1 MISLLLF
8 KNKLV
13 KISLSVV
20 FIASAIL
27 ILYYFFWYNPKPDV
41 YILNDPVFSTYEI
54 KYLGDQ
60 TRESRTTVLTTL
72 FHFGKSKHRVKEYEK
87 WFSKMLASL
96 GAPLIAYVDYYWA
109 PKFIEKCQQYNL
121 TGNKKNPTNILI

>member
-13 KISLSVV
+13 KIILGVV
-20 FIASAIL
+20 LITLTIL
-27 ILYYFFWYNPKPDV
+27 IFYYFFWYNPKPDV
-41 YILNDPVFSTYEI
+41 YILKDPVFSTYEI
-54 KYLGDQ
+54 KYIGDQ

-72 FHFGKSKHRVKEYEK
+72 FHFSKSKHRVKEYEK

-109 PKFIEKCQQYNL
+109 PKFIEKCRHYNL
-121 TGNKKNPTNILI
+121 TGKNKTTNVLI